1 MAASLHAATVLSVL
15 RPITGLGRALSGYD
29 SMMSSSRSLFID
41 RRDSRSVVLLV
52 AIGMLSLGALLIA
65 LVSQHGF
72 GIEPCAWCVMQRVVV
87 MAIVVVAFVGA
98 LIARSLPRLGPI
110 VAALL
115 LLALSIGGLLAAW
128 YQHTVAAK
136 TLSCA
141 FTWADRTLMA
151 WQLDAIWPAM
161 FRVGATCADAA
172 SARLAGLAF
181 EVWSGALFVIVAVA
195 ALAVIVRVLRSARH

>member
-1 MAASLHAATVLSVL
+1 
-15 RPITGLGRALSGYD
+15 
-29 SMMSSSRSLFID
+29 MMPAPRSLFID
-41 RRDSRSVVLLV
+41 RRDSRSVRLLL

-87 MAIVVVAFVGA
+87 MAIIMVAFVGA
-98 LIARSLPRLGPI
+98 LIARGLPRLGPI
-110 VAALL
+110 LAALL
-115 LLALSIGGLLAAW
+115 LLALSTGGVLAAW

-151 WQLDAIWPAM
+151 WQLDSIWPAM

-181 EVWSGALFVIVAVA
+181 EFWSGALFVLVAVA
-195 ALAVIVRVLRSARH
+195 ALALIVRVVRSARR

>member
-1 MAASLHAATVLSVL
+1 
-15 RPITGLGRALSGYD
+15 
-29 SMMSSSRSLFID
+29 MSSSRSLFAD
-41 RRDSRSVVLLV
+41 RHDSRSVSLLV
-52 AIGMLSLGALLIA
+52 AIGMVSLIALLIA
-65 LVSQHGF
+65 LASQHGF

-87 MAIVVVAFVGA
+87 IAIVVVAFVGA
-98 LIARSLPRLGPI
+98 LIARGLPRLGAI
-110 VAALL
+110 VAALV
-115 LLALSIGGLLAAW
+115 LLALSIGGVLAAW

-141 FTWADRTLMA
+141 FTWADRTLME

-181 EVWSGALFVIVAVA
+181 EVWSGALFVLVAVA
-195 ALAVIVRVLRSARH
+195 ALAVIVRVVRSARH

>member
-1 MAASLHAATVLSVL
+1 LCAVAGV
-15 RPITGLGRALSGYD
+15 GRAPSGYD
-29 SMMSSSRSLFID
+29 STMPSSRALFID
-41 RRDSRSVVLLV
+41 RRDSRSASLLV
-52 AIGMLSLGALLIA
+52 AIGLVCLGALLIA

-87 MAIVVVAFVGA
+87 IAIIMVAFVGA
-98 LIARSLPRLGPI
+98 LTGRGLPRLGPL

-115 LLALSIGGLLAAW
+115 LLALAIGGVLAAW

-151 WQLDAIWPAM
+151 WQLDSVWPSM

-195 ALAVIVRVLRSARH
+195 ALAVIVRVLRSARR

>member
-1 MAASLHAATVLSVL
+1 MPS
-15 RPITGLGRALSGYD
+15 P
-29 SMMSSSRSLFID
+29 RSLFID
-41 RRDSRSVVLLV
+41 RRESGSASLLV
-52 AIGMLSLGALLIA
+52 AIGLVSLSALLIA

-87 MAIVVVAFVGA
+87 IAIIVVALVGA
-98 LIARSLPRLGPI
+98 LIARGLPRFGPI

-115 LLALSIGGLLAAW
+115 LLALSICGVLAAW

-151 WQLDAIWPAM
+151 WQLDSVWPSM

-195 ALAVIVRVLRSARH
+195 ALAVIVRVVRSARR

>member
-1 MAASLHAATVLSVL
+1 M
-15 RPITGLGRALSGYD
+15 P
-29 SMMSSSRSLFID
+29 SSRSLFID
-41 RRDSRSVVLLV
+41 RRDSGSASLLV
-52 AIGMLSLGALLIA
+52 AIGVLSLVALLIA

-87 MAIVVVAFVGA
+87 IAIILVAFAGA
-98 LIARSLPRLGPI
+98 LIARGLPRLGPI

-115 LLALSIGGLLAAW
+115 LLTLSICGVLAAW
-128 YQHTVAAK
+128 HQHTVAAK

-141 FTWADRTLMA
+141 FTWADRNLMA
-151 WQLDAIWPAM
+151 WQLDSIWPAM

-195 ALAVIVRVLRSARH
+195 ALAVIVRVVRTARR

>member
-1 MAASLHAATVLSVL
+1 M
-15 RPITGLGRALSGYD
+15 RPVAGLGRAPSGYD
-29 SMMSSSRSLFID
+29 STMPNARSLFID
-41 RRDSRSVVLLV
+41 RRDSRSASLLV
-52 AIGMLSLGALLIA
+52 AIGMVSLSALLIA

-87 MAIVVVAFVGA
+87 IAIIVVALVGA
-98 LIARSLPRLGPI
+98 LIARGLPRLGPI

-115 LLALSIGGLLAAW
+115 LLALSTGGVLAAW

-136 TLSCA
+136 ALSCA

-151 WQLDAIWPAM
+151 WQLDSVWPAM

-172 SARLAGLAF
+172 SARLAGLAY

-195 ALAVIVRVLRSARH
+195 ALAVIVRVVRSARR

>member
-1 MAASLHAATVLSVL
+1 M
-15 RPITGLGRALSGYD
+15 RRDTGLGQAPSGYD
-29 SMMSSSRSLFID
+29 SMMAAPRSLFID
-41 RRDSRSVVLLV
+41 RRDTRSVRLLV
-52 AIGMLSLGALLIA
+52 AIGLLSLGALLIA

-72 GIEPCAWCVMQRVVV
+72 DIEPCPWCVMQRVVV
-87 MAIVVVAFVGA
+87 MAIIMVAFVGA
-98 LIARSLPRLGPI
+98 LIARGLPRLGPI

-115 LLALSIGGLLAAW
+115 LLILSTCGVLAAW

-136 TLSCA
+136 TLSCD

-181 EVWSGALFVIVAVA
+181 EVWSGALFVLVALA
-195 ALAVIVRVLRSARH
+195 ALAVIARVMRPVRR